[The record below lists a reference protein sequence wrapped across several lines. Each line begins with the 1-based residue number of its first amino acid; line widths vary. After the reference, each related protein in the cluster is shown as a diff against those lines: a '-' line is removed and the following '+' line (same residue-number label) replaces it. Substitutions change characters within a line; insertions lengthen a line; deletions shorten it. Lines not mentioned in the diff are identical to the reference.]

1 MEATISSDRDVGD
14 RGKNRF
20 REGLPAL
27 FARRVSLAFYG
38 DLKLII
44 LTGMRFQR
52 FKVFLR
58 AFYQQLLPLDT
69 FGIAFPDLILQLKE
83 TFLVTPFEQPQTG
96 NFRIYFH
103 LAFDLGVRR
112 RDRLDFSIGKCRLVD
127 VRSLPNV
134 QIAARDLRY
143 KALLVFEDLIG
154 IAVKRA
160 LRHIGEDLHVLILV
174 ALTDDAALPLFHVC
188 GAVRGIQMVKRHELL
203 LQVCSCAAFFRAAD
217 DDANRP
223 LVQLVKEGLL
233 FFFVLRVVDV
243 SDLIFRDPA
252 LHEFVF

>member
-1 MEATISSDRDVGD
+1 MEATISSDGDVGD
-14 RGKNRF
+14 RGKDRF
-20 REGLPAL
+20 RESLPAL

-52 FKVFLR
+52 FEVFLR
-58 AFYQQLLPLDT
+58 AFHQQLLPLDA
-69 FGIAFPDLILQLKE
+69 FGIALSDLVLQLKE
-83 TFLVTPFEQPQTG
+83 TFFVTPFEQTQPG

-127 VRSLPNV
+127 VRSLPNI

-143 KALLVFEDLIG
+143 KALLIFEDLIR
-154 IAVKRA
+154 IAIKRA
-160 LRHIGEDLHVLILV
+160 LRHISEDLHVLILV

-188 GAVRGIQMVKRHELL
+188 GAVRRVKVMKRHELL

>member
-1 MEATISSDRDVGD
+1 MEATISSDGDVGD
-14 RGKNRF
+14 RGKDRF
-20 REGLPAL
+20 RESLPAL

-52 FKVFLR
+52 FEVFLR
-58 AFYQQLLPLDT
+58 AFHQQLLPLDA
-69 FGIAFPDLILQLKE
+69 FGIALSDLVLQLKE
-83 TFLVTPFEQPQTG
+83 TFLVTPFEQTQPG
-96 NFRIYFH
+96 DFRVYLHF
-103 LAFDLGVRR
+103 AFDFRVCCRDRFDLGV
-112 RDRLDFSIGKCRLVD
+112 GKCRLVD

-174 ALTDDAALPLFHVC
+174 ALTDDAALPLFHIC
-188 GAVRGIQMVKRHELL
+188 GAVRCVKVMKRYELL

>member
-1 MEATISSDRDVGD
+1 MEATINSDRDVGD
-14 RGKNRF
+14 RGKDRF

-52 FKVFLR
+52 FEVFLR
-58 AFYQQLLPLDT
+58 AFHQQLLPLDA
-69 FGIAFPDLILQLKE
+69 FGIALSDLVLQLKE
-83 TFLVTPFEQPQTG
+83 TFFVSSFEQPQPG
-96 NFRIYFH
+96 DFRIHFH
-103 LAFDLGVRR
+103 LALDFRVCRRDCFDLGVGER
-112 RDRLDFSIGKCRLVD
+112 RLVD
-127 VRSLPNV
+127 VCSLPNV

-143 KALLVFEDLIG
+143 KALLIFEDLIG

-174 ALTDDAALPLFHVC
+174 ALTDDAPLPLFHVC
-188 GAVRGIQMVKRHELL
+188 GAVWRIEMMKRHELL

-223 LVQLVKEGLL
+223 FVQLVKEGLL

>member
-1 MEATISSDRDVGD
+1 
-14 RGKNRF
+14 
-20 REGLPAL
+20 
-27 FARRVSLAFYG
+27 
-38 DLKLII
+38 
-44 LTGMRFQR
+44 MRFQR

-58 AFYQQLLPLDT
+58 AFYQQLLPLDA
-69 FGIAFPDLILQLKE
+69 FGVAFSDLILQLKE
-83 TFLVTPFEQPQTG
+83 TFFVSSFEQPQSG
-96 NFRIYFH
+96 DFRIHFH
-103 LAFDLGVRR
+103 LAFDLGISGGNCLDLGVGERR
-112 RDRLDFSIGKCRLVD
+112 LID
-127 VRSLPNV
+127 VFRLPNV

-143 KALLVFEDLIG
+143 KALLIFEDLIG

-174 ALTDDAALPLFHVC
+174 ALTDDAPLPLFHVC
-188 GAVRGIQMVKRHELL
+188 GAVRGIEMVKRHELL

-217 DDANRP
+217 DDAHRP